1 MILTGLEIRILW
13 LLQNFNRSLKQFV
26 FVIFAIYCYNIV
38 IFINLTCIK
47 LTCRKLKQY
56 LWEVESKEPWW
67 GSFCGH
73 ASTFPKRTFLPCYK
87 LIKKALYH
95 PKTYKFD
102 RKWAN
107 LSQNPS
113 NLLSFMSSTGTGA
126 DSFISD
132 HLLKVFKCSLDGMRR
147 TKVQLKPNFNQ
158 FITWTQGPFPLA
170 ETFSQDLN
178 GSRVKNFAKI

>member
-1 MILTGLEIRILW
+1 MTVTEF
-13 LLQNFNRSLKQFV
+13 QQFV
-26 FVIFAIYCYNIV
+26 EANRFLLID
-38 IFINLTCIK
+38 LCIRRKPVK

-87 LIKKALYH
+87 LIKKALNH

-113 NLLSFMSSTGTGA
+113 NLLIFMSSTGTGA

>member
-1 MILTGLEIRILW
+1 MILTGLEILILW
-13 LLQNFNRSLKQFV
+13 LLQNFNNSLKQIV
-26 FVIFAIYCYNIV
+26 FVRLFLHETGL
-38 IFINLTCIK
+38 FRK

-87 LIKKALYH
+87 LIKKALNNSIY

-102 RKWAN
+102 QNWAN

-113 NLLSFMSSTGTGA
+113 NLLIFMSSTGTGA

-178 GSRVKNFAKI
+178 GSQVS

>member
-1 MILTGLEIRILW
+1 MIVTEF
-13 LLQNFNRSLKQFV
+13 QQFV
-26 FVIFAIYCYNIV
+26 ETIRFVSVYFCMRPFNLLNLHAENWSNIFEKWNQKNLGGDLSVAMHPHFRKGPFFHVINWSKIALNYWIY
-38 IFINLTCIK
+38 
-47 LTCRKLKQY
+47 
-56 LWEVESKEPWW
+56 
-67 GSFCGH
+67 
-73 ASTFPKRTFLPCYK
+73 
-87 LIKKALYH
+87 

-113 NLLSFMSSTGTGA
+113 NLLIFMSSTGTGA

-178 GSRVKNFAKI
+178 GHESVKNFTKI